1 MEESQQTPIHIPE
14 GINYSCTGCG
24 KCCGEWSVPLTEAD
38 YERISAMDWSS
49 QEEYRGKKLFSTL
62 SLHEKEGLPFTHVI
76 VATEEG
82 YCPFLKDHLC
92 VIHAQHG
99 PEAKPQTCQLFPY
112 TFTQTPTGAY
122 ATVSMVSLAAMY
134 NVGTPLSDQESYL
147 RIKLDEYE
155 KVMSAHAPDWSHIQ
169 LVGGQKL
176 DWPTYLEYEE
186 ELLSYLKDKSLSLD
200 ERLLR
205 GSTFLISKLDK
216 PQATIGTEPSAL
228 KKLDRHLLSAL
239 HKIYLPH
246 KPPTRMAAH
255 FNTFRLIHQYIF
267 LQPEIRLK
275 PRAFT
280 IEELQSV
287 NWPADDAE
295 IEDMLYRYLYQRIFG
310 KFYFGG
316 GFAQITLITGY
327 HHLIL
332 VYALIKLH
340 AKAIAFERE
349 AQKVSLD
356 DVAETIRLLEKYL
369 GQTHISGYAA
379 AAYELL
385 MFSPQRIRRVLA
397 NS

>member
-1 MEESQQTPIHIPE
+1 MANETPIHIPE

-24 KCCGEWSVPLTEAD
+24 KCCGEWSVPLTEVD
-38 YERISAMDWSS
+38 YERISDMDFES
-49 QEEYRGKKLFSTL
+49 QPEYRGKKLFSPL

-76 VATEEG
+76 VATDDG

-92 VIHAQHG
+92 VIHATHG
-99 PEAKPQTCQLFPY
+99 AEAKPQTCQLFPY

-134 NVGTPLSDQESYL
+134 NVGTPLKEQQDYL

-176 DWPTYLEYEE
+176 DWQTYLEYEK
-186 ELLSYLKDKSLSLD
+186 ELLSCLKDKSMSLE
-200 ERLLR
+200 ERLLK
-205 GSTFLISKLDK
+205 GSDFLMSKLEK
-216 PQATIGTEPSAL
+216 PRAATDAEQTTL

-246 KPPTRMAAH
+246 KPPKRWEAH
-255 FNTFRLIHQYIF
+255 FNPLRFVFQNTFEKPDF
-267 LQPEIRLK
+267 RLK
-275 PRAFT
+275 PRSYT
-280 IEELQSV
+280 LEELQTV
-287 NWPADDAE
+287 EWPAKDAE

-332 VYALIKLH
+332 VYALIKVH

-349 AQKVSLD
+349 ATKVSLD

-385 MFSPQRIRRVLA
+385 MFSPQRIRRVLI
-397 NS
+397 ST

>member
-1 MEESQQTPIHIPE
+1 MAEQKPIHIPE

-38 YERISAMDWSS
+38 YERISEMDWSKK
-49 QEEYRGKKLFSTL
+49 EEFRGKKLFSSL

-76 VATEEG
+76 VATDEG

-92 VIHAQHG
+92 MIHAEHG
-99 PEAKPQTCQLFPY
+99 AEAKPQTCQLFPY
-112 TFTQTPTGAY
+112 TFTQTPSGAY

-134 NVGTPLSDQESYL
+134 NVGTPLKDQQDYL
-147 RIKLDEYE
+147 RTKLAEYE
-155 KVMSAHAPDWSHIQ
+155 SVMSAHAPDWSHIQ

-176 DWPTYLEYEE
+176 DWPTYLEYEK
-186 ELLSYLKDKSLSLD
+186 ELLSILKDTSLPLN
-200 ERLLR
+200 ERLLK
-205 GSTFLISKLDK
+205 GSDVLVSKLDK
-216 PQATIGTEPSAL
+216 PQPASEAQDAPL

-246 KPPTRMAAH
+246 KPPTRLEAH
-255 FNTFRLIHQYIF
+255 FNPFRFVYQYIF
-267 LQPEIRLK
+267 EKPVLRLK
-275 PRAFT
+275 PRTFT
-280 IEELQSV
+280 IDELQAV
-287 NWPADDAE
+287 TWPEDNAE
-295 IEDMLYRYLYQRIFG
+295 IEDMLYRYIYQRIFG

-332 VYALIKLH
+332 VCALIKLH
-340 AKAIAFERE
+340 AKAIACQRE
-349 AQKVSLD
+349 ATTVSLD

-385 MFSPQRIRRVLA
+385 MFSPQRIRRVLG
-397 NS
+397 NT

>member
-1 MEESQQTPIHIPE
+1 MADTTPIHIPE

-38 YERISAMDWSS
+38 YERISEMDWSS
-49 QEEYRGKKLFSTL
+49 KEEYRGKKLFSPL

-76 VATEEG
+76 VATEDG

-92 VIHAQHG
+92 VIHAEHG
-99 PEAKPQTCQLFPY
+99 MEAKPQTCQLFPY

-134 NVGTPLSDQESYL
+134 NVGTPLNEQQDYL
-147 RIKLDEYE
+147 RQKLIEYE

-176 DWPTYLEYEE
+176 DWDTYLEYEK
-186 ELLSYLKDKSLSLD
+186 ELLSCLKDKSLTLD
-200 ERLLR
+200 ERLLK
-205 GSTFLISKLDK
+205 GSDFLISKLNK
-216 PQATIGTEPSAL
+216 PQPPTSCKPAPM

-246 KPPTRMAAH
+246 KPPKRFEAH
-255 FNTFRLIHQYIF
+255 FNPLRFVYQNIF
-267 LQPEIRLK
+267 EQPVIRLK
-275 PRAFT
+275 PRSFD
-280 IEELQSV
+280 IEELQAV
-287 NWPADDAE
+287 QWPNDDAE
-295 IEDMLYRYLYQRIFG
+295 IQDMLYRYFYQRIFG

-316 GFAQITLITGY
+316 GFAQISLITGY

-349 AQKVSLD
+349 ATKASLD

-385 MFSPQRIRRVLA
+385 MFSPQRIRRVLL
-397 NS
+397 NI